1 MDSLLKDL
9 AVSGLRVSKVH
20 EFIQQLVDYDKVISD
35 TLLLQLLKVFRENL
49 GKNTSN
55 TCQNKASDTEMYAV
69 TSW

>member
-9 AVSGLRVSKVH
+9 AVSGLRVTKVH

-49 GKNTSN
+49 GKTHQIPVRIKQVILK
-55 TCQNKASDTEMYAV
+55 CMQ
-69 TSW
+69 